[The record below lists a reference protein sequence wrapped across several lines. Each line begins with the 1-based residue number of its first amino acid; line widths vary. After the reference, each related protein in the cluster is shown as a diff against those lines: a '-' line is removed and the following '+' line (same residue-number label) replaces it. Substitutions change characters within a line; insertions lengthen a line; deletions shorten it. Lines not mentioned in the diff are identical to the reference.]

1 LDTHSEEEIN
11 ISKELSLMFH
21 LVKPSKLLL
30 QMKST

>member
-21 LVKPSKLLL
+21 
-30 QMKST
+30 